1 MTHYAPRSSL
11 VDTAANIMREQIA
24 AGHWKVGERIP
35 TEPKLA
41 DMLQVSRG
49 TIREAVKILAVSGQL
64 EVRQGAGT
72 YLRAV
77 CDPDDTLRRLKR
89 ASLRDHFEVRCSL
102 EVEAARLAS
111 RRRTEED
118 IVRLHQLLEGC
129 CRRPD
134 DDTAALVA
142 RDLAFH
148 QALVAVAR
156 NPALEELYR
165 WFSAAVSDTI
175 AAMLESDLPEPDLCA
190 HRAIIDAVAAGDP
203 DTAEIAVRRF
213 MAPVLAE
220 LETLL
225 AREMPRPQSSPLPT
239 SLLRVEE

>member
-1 MTHYAPRSSL
+1 MPHYAPRSSL

-41 DMLQVSRG
+41 GMLQVSRG
-49 TIREAVKILAVSGQL
+49 TVREAVKILAFSGLL

-77 CDPDDTLRRLKR
+77 CDSDDTLKRLKR

-102 EVEAARLAS
+102 EVEAARLAA
-111 RRRTEED
+111 RRRTDED
-118 IVRLHQLLEGC
+118 VVRLHRLLEDCG
-129 CRRPD
+129 RRSD
-134 DDTAALVA
+134 HYDNAAFVE

-175 AAMLESDLPEPDLCA
+175 AATFETDLPEPDQSA
-190 HRAIIDAVAAGDP
+190 HRAIVDAIAAGDP
-203 DTAEIAVRRF
+203 DSAEIAVRRF

-220 LETLL
+220 LEMLL
-225 AREMPRPQSSPLPT
+225 AP
-239 SLLRVEE
+239 